1 MYTCNYDML
10 QVLSFVILILA
21 TTYEKK
27 RGIPHNCR
35 IIYFLDI
42 LGVLKLDELKIIV
55 RIVHG
60 WDP

>member
-1 MYTCNYDML
+1 ML